1 MRLQCMQCMQR
12 HIALANESYDSDF
25 LCLFAQER
33 GNADGEAAAASLLE
47 SLGASHSRSKS
58 FTRGA
63 PFSTK

>member
-12 HIALANESYDSDF
+12 HIALANDDSDI

-47 SLGASHSRSKS
+47 SLGASHSRRKS